1 MGQQLLKQL
10 VTLREDPERG
20 PGVTDGLLEVDDDS
34 AEALAGQGPL
44 GGGDSHLVQGELE
57 GGINWL

>member
-20 PGVTDGLLEVDDDS
+20 PGVTHGLLEVDDHS

-44 GGGDSHLVQGELE
+44 GGGDGHLVQGELE
-57 GGINWL
+57 GGRHWL